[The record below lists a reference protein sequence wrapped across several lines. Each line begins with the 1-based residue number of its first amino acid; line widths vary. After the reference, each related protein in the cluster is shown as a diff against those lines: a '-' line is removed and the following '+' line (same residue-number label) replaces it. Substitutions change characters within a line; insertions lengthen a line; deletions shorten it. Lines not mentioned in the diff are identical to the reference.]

1 MFRHNSN
8 ELRGKGKTLQVS
20 TKEAKYLKKGDI
32 KPASVH
38 PSELSFLL
46 LGGTIVVESYNN
58 YINNSCRVIERRS

>member
-8 ELRGKGKTLQVS
+8 ELRGKAKTLQVS
-20 TKEAKYLKKGDI
+20 PPTKETKYLKKRDI

-46 LGGTIVVESYNN
+46 FGGTIVVKNGVVELS
-58 YINNSCRVIERRS
+58 

>member
-46 LGGTIVVESYNN
+46 LGGTIVVESG
-58 YINNSCRVIERRS
+58 V